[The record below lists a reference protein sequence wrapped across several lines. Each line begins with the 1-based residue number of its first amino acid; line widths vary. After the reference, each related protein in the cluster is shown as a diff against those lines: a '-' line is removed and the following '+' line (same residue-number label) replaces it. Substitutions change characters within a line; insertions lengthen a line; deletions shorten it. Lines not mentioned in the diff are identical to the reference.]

1 MIGRIIYLDPED
13 DVSSI
18 ADRIEWT
25 RTETRAESR
34 ADRVALVMPPTL
46 QRELDFARLH
56 RLGQQ
61 FGVEIAIVS
70 PHIRQRLT
78 ARETGLVAF
87 RQVEDA
93 VRQAWIPSDEV
104 EPIARLAPP
113 RRFVPNSLSRLFP
126 KKHAVLVG
134 LNILAGV
141 AALIIVIGAA
151 LVIAPSATVTLT
163 ASSQSISKIVPVTLD
178 VQAATADMQSLTIPA
193 RRVDVVVEGDL
204 STEATG
210 KTDVVRYRASGQVT
224 FFNSLNAQTTVPRN
238 TVVRTSSSST
248 PARFITL
255 EDVVLQPNGQATA
268 NVESVDEG
276 GIGNVGANTINQV
289 EGIASLY
296 VRVINP
302 SGTGGGGGDT
312 VRAVTKED
320 YARVRTDLRNKLFD
334 QALQQ
339 MSSQSEILGEG
350 LFIVPDTFFIA
361 EVQDETYD
369 RFVSEAADSVTLH
382 MRIQVAA
389 VAISPADLDAVARSV
404 LENEVPE
411 GFSLLSARAERGEVA
426 EEGTGIRYEY
436 YVVAKGLAG
445 AEIDESRV
453 RRLVR
458 GQPIRDAQT
467 MLLNTFELKQN
478 PVITVQPAW
487 MGSLFNRMPFVPM
500 RIETQVKRE

>member
-1 MIGRIIYLDPED
+1 MIGRIIQLDPED

-18 ADRIEWT
+18 ADRIEW
-25 RTETRAESR
+25 ACSQAQ
-34 ADRVALVMPPTL
+34 ADRVALVVPPNL
-46 QRELDFARLH
+46 ERELDFARLY
-56 RLGQQ
+56 RLGLEY
-61 FGVEIAIVS
+61 GVEIAIIT
-70 PHIRQRLT
+70 PQLRKRLT

-87 RQVEDA
+87 RTTADA
-93 VRQAWIPSDEV
+93 VNHAWIPTDDV
-104 EPIARLAPP
+104 EPVARLVPP
-113 RRFVPNSLSRLFP
+113 RRFAPNSLARLFP
-126 KKHAVLVG
+126 KKRALWIG
-134 LNILAGV
+134 FNIIVGV
-141 AALIIVIGAA
+141 AALLVVAGAA
-151 LVIAPSATVTLT
+151 LVIAPTATVTLT
-163 ASSQSISKIVPVTLD
+163 ASSQSISQIVPVTLD
-178 VQAATADMQSLTIPA
+178 VQAITADMQTLTIPA

-204 STEATG
+204 ATEATG
-210 KTDVVRYRASGQVT
+210 KTDVVRYRGTGQVV
-224 FFNSLNAQTTVPRN
+224 FLNSLNAQTTVPRN

-248 PARFITL
+248 PSRFITL
-255 EDVVLQPNGQATA
+255 EDVVIPPNGQATTA
-268 NVESVDEG
+268 VEAVDEG
-276 GIGNVGANTINQV
+276 SIGNVGANTINQV

-302 SGTGGGGGDT
+302 NGTGGGGGDT

-320 YARVRTDLRNKLFD
+320 YARVRTDLRNQLFE

-339 MSSQSEILGEG
+339 MSNQTEIIGEG

-389 VAISPADLDAVARSV
+389 VAISPADLDAVARV
-404 LENEVPE
+404 ALAEKVPE

-426 EEGTGIRYEY
+426 EEGTGTRYEY

-458 GQPIRDAQT
+458 GQPIRNAQT
-467 MLLNTFELKQN
+467 ALLNAFELKQN
-478 PVITVQPAW
+478 PVITVEPAW
-487 MGSLFNRMPFVPM
+487 LGSLLNRMPFVSM
-500 RIETQVKRE
+500 RIETQVRRE